1 MCEYLNTQ
9 YKRACTNLT
18 IYLFCWLQITA
29 FSKSLRTYW
38 KLLLHVLY
46 CTVPFTVRVMAPKS
60 INNHVIG
67 LIQHDILAFIC
78 DNTWVRRHR
87 HKFGSS
93 NGLLDNYN
101 YKRVRR
107 KIQNKTVYV
116 NTLPFKGPRTFNV
129 LRNIWFSDTPIK
141 ISPRLLED

>member
-1 MCEYLNTQ
+1 MHKPDYIFVLLI
-9 YKRACTNLT
+9 TNNS
-18 IYLFCWLQITA
+18 FQQITPYILEIIA
-29 FSKSLRTYW
+29 TCI
-38 KLLLHVLY
+38 VLY

-129 LRNIWFSDTPIK
+129 LRNIWLSDTPIK

>member
-1 MCEYLNTQ
+1 MHKPDYIFVLLI
-9 YKRACTNLT
+9 TNNS
-18 IYLFCWLQITA
+18 FQQITPYILEIIA
-29 FSKSLRTYW
+29 TGI
-38 KLLLHVLY
+38 VLY

-129 LRNIWFSDTPIK
+129 LRNIWLSDTPIK